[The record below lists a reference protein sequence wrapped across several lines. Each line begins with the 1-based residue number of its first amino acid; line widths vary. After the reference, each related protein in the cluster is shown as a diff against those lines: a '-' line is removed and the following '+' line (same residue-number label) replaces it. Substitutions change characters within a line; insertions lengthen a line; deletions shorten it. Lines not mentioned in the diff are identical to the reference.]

1 MASIRLI
8 PSTHY
13 LSSSQYLSV
22 SNENRMY
29 NNTDNT
35 NYATVTNSQ
44 NGTTSYYIY
53 LRGFNFSDIPSGAI
67 INSFNIKLKAY
78 ESGVST
84 NANYVPCL
92 CNGTT
97 TIANTS
103 SDTITT
109 SVQTLTFPNGN
120 LTFDTIKSY
129 GSNFGIRIN
138 CRRNNRNT
146 TAYMYIYG
154 AEIDVDYTLPIYHQI
169 TSISNTDLVDT
180 INPEGTTS
188 VVEGENY
195 TLDIYANSISNVVV
209 KDNDNDVTSLL
220 VKKSNTG
227 QSGTIS
233 AVAGSDYETG
243 GTPNGV
249 SFYTSSLNQTLN
261 YLQYPIGYTAE
272 NPRSTSSTYT
282 YVKSNSS
289 ESGSTGW
296 ITFNFDFSS
305 IPSNAQITSVSVR
318 CYGSKESLTQ
328 STTSVTRIAKVG
340 LYSGDNLKSS
350 EQEFTSTSNTIMTI
364 SNPGTWTRE
373 ELQNAKLRFSVGY
386 YGGFI
391 AGITWDVSYTIPSDT
406 DYYWSYTLTNVTA
419 DHTIVIEEGVIIPP
433 EEDPEKEYYP
443 ITISSINASTDPNK
457 GTVRLES
464 GTTQVVTITPTDPK
478 LTLAIDNGVDIT
490 SQLVA
495 HHGEEASYTVTT
507 APNASYGFTLN
518 SSTGY
523 YTSSNKGVDSSAAV
537 ARVNL
542 NLPVRCLITFTFIN
556 NGEET
561 YDFGVFGKVDTTLS
575 TTGWTASDSQ
585 GDITTDAGKEQLRL
599 NTSSYNTT
607 TPQTLTY
614 ELNSGEHYID
624 IKYGKDQATSNGND
638 TLQFKIDSI
647 QELESNNYYTYT
659 LSGINQSHSLIF
671 IFGDVSYYIVNSST
685 NSDCKLYPNGQMVQ
699 MPQDDY
705 KLTIVPNNNTD
716 TISITDNGTDT
727 TSSLIRKEIS
737 VEKEGQTI
745 VMVNYIYNIDNIQG
759 NHTLF
764 VSSLSHG
771 LNSYLKNNSIWNI
784 SSIKKKED
792 NRWKSINH
800 TRIWVFENGEWI
812 ENKQGENKTKGIIF
826 GGNIA

>member
-84 NANYVPCL
+84 NANYAPCL

-169 TSISNTDLVDT
+169 TSISNTDLVDS

-220 VKKSNTG
+220 VRKSNTG

-249 SFYTSSLNQTLN
+249 SFYTSSTNKTLN

-282 YVKSNSS
+282 YVKSSSS

-296 ITFNFDFSS
+296 IIFNFDFSS
-305 IPSNAQITSVSVR
+305 IPSKAQITSVSVR

-340 LYSGDNLKSS
+340 LYSGDNLKST
-350 EQEFTSTSNTIMTI
+350 EQEFSSTSNTIMTI
-364 SNPGTWTRE
+364 SSPGTWTRE

-464 GTTQVVTITPTDPK
+464 GTTQVVTITPKDPK

-495 HHGEEASYTVTT
+495 HQGEEPSYTITT

-523 YTSSNKGVDSSAAV
+523 YVSSNKG
-537 ARVNL
+537 
-542 NLPVRCLITFTFIN
+542 
-556 NGEET
+556 G
-561 YDFGVFGKVDTTLS
+561 
-575 TTGWTASDSQ
+575 
-585 GDITTDAGKEQLRL
+585 
-599 NTSSYNTT
+599 
-607 TPQTLTY
+607 
-614 ELNSGEHYID
+614 
-624 IKYGKDQATSNGND
+624 
-638 TLQFKIDSI
+638 
-647 QELESNNYYTYT
+647 
-659 LSGINQSHSLIF
+659 
-671 IFGDVSYYIVNSST
+671 
-685 NSDCKLYPNGQMVQ
+685 
-699 MPQDDY
+699 
-705 KLTIVPNNNTD
+705 
-716 TISITDNGTDT
+716 
-727 TSSLIRKEIS
+727 
-737 VEKEGQTI
+737 
-745 VMVNYIYNIDNIQG
+745 
-759 NHTLF
+759 
-764 VSSLSHG
+764 
-771 LNSYLKNNSIWNI
+771 
-784 SSIKKKED
+784 
-792 NRWKSINH
+792 
-800 TRIWVFENGEWI
+800 
-812 ENKQGENKTKGIIF
+812 
-826 GGNIA
+826 